1 MSTAPQP
8 HDLIVFLRDYNR
20 WRQGD
25 GTDQPSPDAIT
36 AALDAACA
44 ALDQLERW
52 RELCAFLATC
62 LRDCGTIDS
71 HAWHSRGT
79 ALEAYDRLK
88 NGTSDH

>member
-1 MSTAPQP
+1 MTTP
-8 HDLIVFLRDYNR
+8 DDITRLRE
-20 WRQGD
+20 Q
-25 GTDQPSPDAIT
+25 
-36 AALDAACA
+36 LDA
-44 ALDQLERW
+44 W

-88 NGTSDH
+88 STTNGTSDL